1 MISQVVVIIISIFFS
16 AFFSGMEIAFISS
29 NKIYLE
35 IEKKQG
41 GFIAFLL
48 KKTTRKPSKFI
59 ATMLL
64 GNNVALVVYGIYSGQ
79 LILDVFF
86 PYINTSNSLGFIYI
100 LCQTIISTLV
110 ILITAEFLPKVLFQI
125 YANSLLK
132 FFSFPAY
139 LFYILLS
146 PITFVLNWISNS
158 VLSKYFKTKEDE
170 MRVVFSKDEL
180 GDYINQELGD
190 ESENNN
196 IDSEIQIFQN
206 ALEFSNVRARE
217 AMIPRAEIISVDRYV
232 KPSELNQIFIKSGLS
247 KILIHRENIDNV
259 VGYVSLMDM
268 FKDYKNFKPIIHP
281 VEYIPESMFVN
292 DLLNLLTKK
301 RKRIAVVIDEY
312 GGTSGIITIEDII
325 EELFGE
331 IEDEHDSP
339 KFLEKEIEE
348 NLFLFS
354 ARLEVDYLNDKYKLN
369 IPESDQYET
378 LGGFIVHNN
387 QDIPL
392 NGDILKIDQFE
403 FKIKEVTNT
412 KIETI
417 ELKILN

>member
-268 FKDYKNFKPIIHP
+268 FKDYKNFKSIIHP